1 MDYKPLIISL
11 FFAFLLVIGGTA
23 VVKKP
28 SILSNY
34 NSYTEEERSSSAFL
48 RYLKD
53 IRKAMCV
60 LAVVLVVGALLDLG
74 FSSKVCFFF
83 SSIAGIPA
91 MAFYLFYSQ
100 SKVSERMKRK
110 SRIYAGFLL
119 VVLLV
124 FPVILLS
131 IAFLPVVW
139 GTSVRLED
147 DTLHISGVY
156 GEHIPC
162 REMRSVSLEDSLPTI
177 AFRSNGLA
185 VGNVRKGNFR
195 TIDGRNVKLF
205 LSSDEAPYLR
215 VQTIRGE
222 DIYINMATTDELHKL
237 YFQLSE

>member
-1 MDYKPLIISL
+1 
-11 FFAFLLVIGGTA
+11 
-23 VVKKP
+23 
-28 SILSNY
+28 
-34 NSYTEEERSSSAFL
+34 
-48 RYLKD
+48 
-53 IRKAMCV
+53 
-60 LAVVLVVGALLDLG
+60 
-74 FSSKVCFFF
+74 
-83 SSIAGIPA
+83 